1 MARHLSV
8 LLLASLIVL
17 EVDMITSISPWSC
30 IYGRCLM
37 VSPSSMRW
45 AKLSGDTDLILKR
58 ADRIREIKRGEIPWA
73 RLKRGPD
80 EKDAANLE
88 DGARTKKRRER
99 VTFSFTDW
107 ARLKRGL
114 DSWLMLKR
122 GAEAEAD
129 DDGWIRMM

>member
-1 MARHLSV
+1 MARHLSL
-8 LLLASLIVL
+8 LLLATLIVL

-45 AKLSGDTDLILKR
+45 AKLSGDTGLMFKR
-58 ADRIREIKRGEIPWA
+58 ADGIREINREGIPWA

-114 DSWLMLKR
+114 GSWMMLKR
-122 GAEAEAD
+122 GAEAD

>member
-1 MARHLSV
+1 MARHLSL
-8 LLLASLIVL
+8 LLLAALIVL

-45 AKLSGDTDLILKR
+45 AKLSGDTDLVLKR
-58 ADRIREIKRGEIPWA
+58 ADTIGEIPWA
-73 RLKRGPD
+73 RLKRGSD
-80 EKDAANLE
+80 EKDAVDLE

-114 DSWLMLKR
+114 GSWMMLKR
-122 GAEAEAD
+122 GAEAD

>member
-1 MARHLSV
+1 MSRHLS
-8 LLLASLIVL
+8 LLLLSSLIVL
-17 EVDMITSISPWSC
+17 EVDMITSIIPRSC
-30 IYGRCLM
+30 LYGRCLM
-37 VSPSSMRW
+37 VSPSAMRW
-45 AKLSGDTDLILKR
+45 AQLSGDTDLMFKR
-58 ADRIREIKRGEIPWA
+58 ADRVREIRREELPWA

-114 DSWLMLKR
+114 GSWMMLKR
-122 GAEAEAD
+122 GAEAD
-129 DDGWIRMM
+129 DDEGWIRMM